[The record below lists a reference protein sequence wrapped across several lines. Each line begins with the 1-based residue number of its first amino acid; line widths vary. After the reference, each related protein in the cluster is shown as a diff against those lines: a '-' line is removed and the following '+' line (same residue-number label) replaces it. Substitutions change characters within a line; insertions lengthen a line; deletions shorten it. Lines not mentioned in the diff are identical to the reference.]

1 MSYTPRSDRSRTR
14 YSTPEPNLDDHRHQA
29 ESLPPPLDTRHEGRR
44 RGTLASI
51 ASDERPTRATIEPPT
66 GLAPTDTVARD
77 FENAI
82 VDDDGKSIRS
92 NTSTGSRRSQL
103 SADERW
109 HRERRNSRS
118 SPIVARRDTFRR
130 AIHNRQ
136 KEMGHAGSRD
146 SSRSRSSSPP
156 NSVDAFAP
164 PKRGRAGTVNSK
176 PGSIEGLTLQ
186 RTASNHTH
194 QRRQHHAGEEGTVGN
209 RTDVASI
216 RSSIQEDVCFP
227 PEEPTNTYT
236 IDFEDLEEFVA
247 QTHTKTPVAHPFMP
261 RFTQQNEHVKKVF
274 HDLRHGEG
282 AHKVSVDDNEKRN
295 SALSKIDSAGDAIN
309 NEKEGG
315 ADSSSDEIQRVPS
328 HSELQNRFT
337 FFSSEIDETIHA
349 PELGGLLMPDETFR
363 DIFEL
368 GPEGGVWWLDML
380 NPSEEEVFAICCA
393 FRVHPLTRED
403 ITTQETRE
411 KVELFK
417 SYYFLCFRSFY
428 SLDKESEDYLEP
440 INIYAVV
447 FREGL
452 LTFSFCPNPH
462 AANVRKRIGRL
473 RDYVNLS
480 ADWICYALIDE
491 IVDSFAPVLHNV
503 ENESEA
509 IEDGIFTARF
519 EDSRAIM
526 QQLGSC
532 RKRVMTLLRLLGGKA
547 DVIKGFAKKCNESY
561 AMAPRGD
568 VGLYLSDVQDH
579 VVTMMSNLTHFEK
592 MLARAHSNHLSQVQ
606 LAHIELGG
614 QSNVLLGKITVLATI
629 LVPLNLV
636 AGLFGMNV
644 HVPGQ
649 DAGGL
654 GWWFGIVG
662 VILTFSA
669 ICIGVMK
676 KLKYI

>member
-1 MSYTPRSDRSRTR
+1 MSFTPRSERSQTR
-14 YSTPEPNLDDHRHQA
+14 YSTPEPNLDDHRNQS
-29 ESLPPPLDTRHEGRR
+29 ESLPPPLDTRYDGRR

-51 ASDERPTRATIEPPT
+51 ASNGRSSRPNLEPPT
-66 GLAPTDTVARD
+66 GLAPTDSAARD
-77 FENAI
+77 YATDFEHAI
-82 VDDDGKSIRS
+82 ADDNKSIRS

-103 SADERW
+103 TADEKW
-109 HRERRNSRS
+109 HRERRNSRN
-118 SPIVARRDTFRR
+118 SPIVARRNTFRR
-130 AIHNRQ
+130 PAHTRQ
-136 KEMGHAGSRD
+136 VETGHAGSRN
-146 SSRSRSSSPP
+146 SSRSRSTSPP

-164 PKRGRAGTVNSK
+164 PRRGRAGTMNSK
-176 PGSIEGLTLQ
+176 QGSIEGLTLQ
-186 RTASNHTH
+186 RTASNNTH
-194 QRRQHHAGEEGTVGN
+194 QRRRGTGGDDGTAGN

-261 RFTQQNEHVKKVF
+261 RFTQQNEEVKKVF

-282 AHKVSVDDNEKRN
+282 SHKASVDDDRRLTQTITSDAEGNEK
-295 SALSKIDSAGDAIN
+295 IGP
-309 NEKEGG
+309 
-315 ADSSSDEIQRVPS
+315 DSSSENLQRVPS

-337 FFSSEIDETIHA
+337 FFSSEIDETVHA

-380 NPSEEEVFAICCA
+380 NPSEEEVFAICGA

-491 IVDSFAPVLHNV
+491 IVDSFAPVLTDV
-503 ENESEA
+503 EHESEA

-579 VVTMMSNLTHFEK
+579 VVTMMSNLAHFEK

-614 QSNVLLGKITVLATI
+614 RSNVLLGKITVLATI

-644 HVPGQ
+644 HVPGEGA
-649 DAGGL
+649 DGL

-669 ICIGVMK
+669 VCVAAMK